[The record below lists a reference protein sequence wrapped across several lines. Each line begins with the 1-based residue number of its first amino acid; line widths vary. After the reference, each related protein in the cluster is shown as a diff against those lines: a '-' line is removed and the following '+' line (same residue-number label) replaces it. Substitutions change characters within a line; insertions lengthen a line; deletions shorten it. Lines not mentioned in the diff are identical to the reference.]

1 MILFPTT
8 KIKKSFL
15 VLNLSFH
22 SRHIFIYYAN
32 KAAIF
37 KVFVHYFLENKLLAL
52 NRRFRYNEIEEGVG
66 EDMKLETQKHG
77 KLRDRLRTVAW
88 LVIVLQIVAI
98 FWLLT
103 DLGVDKF
110 TAIIYACLLVVF
122 SVIQLVLV
130 IKSSDY

>member
-1 MILFPTT
+1 
-8 KIKKSFL
+8 
-15 VLNLSFH
+15 
-22 SRHIFIYYAN
+22 
-32 KAAIF
+32 
-37 KVFVHYFLENKLLAL
+37 
-52 NRRFRYNEIEEGVG
+52 
-66 EDMKLETQKHG
+66 MKLETQKHG
-77 KLRDRLRTVAW
+77 KLRDRLRTMAW